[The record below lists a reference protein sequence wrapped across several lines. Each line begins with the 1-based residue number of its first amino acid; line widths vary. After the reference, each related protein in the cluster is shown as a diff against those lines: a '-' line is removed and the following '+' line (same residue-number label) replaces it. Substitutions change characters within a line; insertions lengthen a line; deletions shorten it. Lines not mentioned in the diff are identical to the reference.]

1 MTMKPTAMPVRVL
14 AAALTAFLSSVPAS
28 GQVAAGLRD
37 PNTMT
42 EGDLTA
48 LPNYSAAIAK
58 ATVAARPFLSIGDF
72 DKFLG
77 AQGLNAE
84 QRAAVYNRAF
94 VHVNLNTASEAE
106 ILLIPNVGKR
116 MAHEFEEYRPWKA
129 WAQFDKEIGKYV
141 DAKEVARLKQYT
153 FIPLRL
159 NTASEADFMTI
170 PGVGKRMAHEFEEY
184 RPWKTQAQ
192 FQKEIGKYVDQ
203 KEVARLWR
211 YMAID

>member
-1 MTMKPTAMPVRVL
+1 MKPTAMPVRVL

-116 MAHEFEEYRPWKA
+116 MAHEFEEYRPWK
-129 WAQFDKEIGKYV
+129 
-141 DAKEVARLKQYT
+141 
-153 FIPLRL
+153 
-159 NTASEADFMTI
+159 
-170 PGVGKRMAHEFEEY
+170 
-184 RPWKTQAQ
+184 TQAQ

>member
-1 MTMKPTAMPVRVL
+1 MSPRRSLASLVL
-14 AAALTAFLSSVPAS
+14 RP
-28 GQVAAGLRD
+28 QVAAGLRD

-42 EGDLTA
+42 EAELTM

-58 ATVAARPFLSIGDF
+58 ATVAARPFLSIADF

-77 AQGLNAE
+77 AQGLNPE
-84 QRAAVYNRAF
+84 QRTAVYNRAF

-106 ILLIPNVGKR
+106 IMLIPNVGKR

-170 PGVGKRMAHEFEEY
+170 PGVGKRMAHEFEDTAPGRR
-184 RPWKTQAQ
+184 RPSSRRRSGSTWTKKKSRACGAT
-192 FQKEIGKYVDQ
+192 
-203 KEVARLWR
+203 
-211 YMAID
+211 

>member
-1 MTMKPTAMPVRVL
+1 MKSIAAPVRLL
-14 AAALTAFLSSVPAS
+14 AAVLVAAFLSSVPAS

-42 EGDLTA
+42 EAELTQ
-48 LPNYSAAIAK
+48 LPNVSASVAK
-58 ATVAARPFLSIGDF
+58 ATVAARPFASIIDF
-72 DKFLG
+72 DKLLA

-84 QRAAVYNRAF
+84 QRAAVYTRAF

-159 NTASEADFMTI
+159 NGASEADFMTI

-192 FQKEIGKYVDQ
+192 FQKEIGKYVNE

-211 YMAID
+211 YMTID